1 MTLESKRN
9 NNNYRT
15 MGMNVKERTR
25 EEVLTW
31 LQQARERKDAF
42 QRETN
47 EWWQARQRGLKEA
60 EESGYYDFCLMK
72 LKLT

>member
-1 MTLESKRN
+1 
-9 NNNYRT
+9 

-25 EEVLTW
+25 EEVLAW

-60 EESGYYDFCLMK
+60 EESGYYDLE
-72 LKLT
+72 TV

>member
-1 MTLESKRN
+1 MTLERKRN

-25 EEVLTW
+25 EEVLAW

-60 EESGYYDFCLMK
+60 EESGYYDLE
-72 LKLT
+72 TV

>member
-25 EEVLTW
+25 EEVLAW

-60 EESGYYDFCLMK
+60 EESGDYDLE
-72 LKLT
+72 TV

>member
-1 MTLESKRN
+1 MA
-9 NNNYRT
+9 
-15 MGMNVKERTR
+15 MNMKYERTR
-25 EEVLTW
+25 EEVLAW

-60 EESGYYDFCLMK
+60 QESGYYDLE
-72 LKLT
+72 TVS

>member
-25 EEVLTW
+25 EEVLAW

-60 EESGYYDFCLMK
+60 EESGYYDLE
-72 LKLT
+72 TV